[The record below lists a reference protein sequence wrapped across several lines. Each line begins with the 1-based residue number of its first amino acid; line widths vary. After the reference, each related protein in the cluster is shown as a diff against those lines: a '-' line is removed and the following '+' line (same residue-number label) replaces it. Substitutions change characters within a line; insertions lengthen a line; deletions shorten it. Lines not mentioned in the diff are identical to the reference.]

1 MSRAAELAELQHLI
15 GNLRRCVTALQH
27 RYGDTPAMR
36 RVVIDTERILGDLD
50 LLEID
55 AGELEF
61 SSHSSATSGEKIQVP
76 DTPYDREFW
85 RDVEDEGLGGR
96 NRR

>member
-15 GNLRRCVTALQH
+15 GDLRRCVTTLQH
-27 RYGDTPAMR
+27 RYRDTPAMR

-55 AGELEF
+55 AGELELA
-61 SSHSSATSGEKIQVP
+61 SHTPTSSGEKIPVP

>member
-15 GNLRRCVTALQH
+15 GNLRRCVASLQH
-27 RYGDTPAMR
+27 RYGDTAAMR

-55 AGELEF
+55 AGELELA
-61 SSHSSATSGEKIQVP
+61 SHAVVGSGEKIQVP